1 MNIEGIFCASFTAFG
16 PDGAVDHARST
27 AHAATLIE
35 AGCDGVA
42 LLGTTG
48 EANSLSSPERMALL
62 EAVVAAGL
70 PPERLLP
77 GTGLCSVPETVAL
90 TRHALDCGVRTVLLL
105 PPFYYAA
112 PTQDG
117 LLAHYSRVL
126 DEVADD
132 RLSVLLYNIPQ
143 MTGVSIEPDLIEQLR
158 RRFPGTVVGIKD
170 SSGDLGRMTALVERF
185 PGFAVLAGADPLVGP
200 LLRAGGAGG
209 ITATANLIAPLL
221 AHLYRRIRAGEDAGA
236 TAALEQRIAD
246 LRALFQRWPQ
256 IPALK
261 AGHAL
266 LSGEPGWANVR
277 PPMMPLDA
285 DEMAALETA
294 LATSELQREKTEMN
308 A

>member
-1 MNIEGIFCASFTAFG
+1 MSIEGIYCASFTAFG
-16 PDGAVDHARST
+16 PDGAVDHARSA
-27 AHAATLIE
+27 AHAAALVE
-35 AGCDGVA
+35 SGCDGVA

-48 EANSLSSPERMALL
+48 EANSLSTAERMALL

-90 TRHALDCGVRTVLLL
+90 TRHALNCGVRTVLLL

-112 PTQDG
+112 PSQEG

-126 DEVADD
+126 DDVADD
-132 RLSVLLYNIPQ
+132 RLCVLLYNIPQ
-143 MTGVSIEPDLIEQLR
+143 MTGVSIEPGLIEQLR

-170 SSGDLGRMTALVERF
+170 SSGDLDRMTALVEQF
-185 PGFAVLAGADPLVGP
+185 PGFSVLAGADPLVGP

-221 AHLYRRIRAGEDAGA
+221 ARLYRRIRAGDDAAA
-236 TAALEQRIAD
+236 TTALEQRIAD
-246 LRALFQRWPQ
+246 ARALFQRWPQ

-266 LSGEPGWANVR
+266 LSGEPGWARVR
-277 PPMMPLDA
+277 PPMMPLGTD
-285 DEMAALETA
+285 DSAALEQA
-294 LATSELQREKTEMN
+294 LAASELQPQATEMN